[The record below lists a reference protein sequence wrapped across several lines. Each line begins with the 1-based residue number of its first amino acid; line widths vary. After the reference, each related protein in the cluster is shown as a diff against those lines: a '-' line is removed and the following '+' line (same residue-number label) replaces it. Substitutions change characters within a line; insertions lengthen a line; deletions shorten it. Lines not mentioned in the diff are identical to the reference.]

1 MTRFMYDAVT
11 PKRIPSDASMVAGY
25 ADGRFANLTEAE
37 MAQRFPHAKRVSIAV
52 HPTTRA
58 QVLDVEPGCSSPEEA
73 VRWCTRTMADTD
85 NKHLTVYCNTSTWP
99 QVRGA
104 FHHAGVTEP
113 NYWVARYDGKAQI
126 PDGALAKQYQ
136 NTPGFDRS
144 VVTDHWPGID

>member
-25 ADGRFANLTEAE
+25 ADGRFANLTE

-73 VRWCTRTMADTD
+73 VRGKSIDELWAVIEPLQIRPPVRSHAWRG
-85 NKHLTVYCNTSTWP
+85 HLRP
-99 QVRGA
+99 LAGPGPFDAQVVAACVVGEA
-104 FHHAGVTEP
+104 AGR
-113 NYWVARYDGKAQI
+113 W
-126 PDGALAKQYQ
+126 
-136 NTPGFDRS
+136 
-144 VVTDHWPGID
+144 